1 MEDIVKMK
9 KIIALVLAVTALF
22 SLASC
27 GKKEETVSEHNKKLV
42 SGEVDPDV
50 KKVDKD
56 DNDNEDNKNEDHAD
70 ENKDEEKSE
79 EDNKISD
86 SSNISINIPEDELAK
101 LVDEADDEYESFE
114 VVDMPSADFFMG
126 KKLNAVAALSNHEMT
141 MIEKG
146 AVTMEINNTNIVFD
160 YLSSDGQQQ
169 QSAFVYKIS
178 PEILKTSAGRDYTY
192 VVYGTEPIT
201 EGEISGTVGVLRVI
215 KLRDDVDMGENKA
228 DTYVLYEETAQSGSY
243 YIMTVE

>member
-1 MEDIVKMK
+1 MK
-9 KIIALVLAVTALF
+9 KIIALVLAVISLF

-27 GKKEETVSEHNKKLV
+27 GKKEESVSEHNKKLV

-50 KKVDKD
+50 EKVNKD
-56 DNDNEDNKNEDHAD
+56 DNNDEDNEDNTDKT
-70 ENKDEEKSE
+70 KDEEKTE

-86 SSNISINIPEDELAK
+86 SSNVSINIPEDELAK

-146 AVTMEINNTNIVFD
+146 AVTMEISNTNIVFD

-201 EGEISGTVGVLRVI
+201 EGEISGTVGVFRVI